1 MDAHDRQIYYVE
13 KYFRTLIVF
22 GGMGDSITEKENKEN
37 FWGEGNS
44 QYFQVVWLT
53 IV

>member
-13 KYFRTLIVF
+13 KYFRTSIVF

-37 FWGEGNS
+37 EMEYIFKEK
-44 QYFQVVWLT
+44 
-53 IV
+53 I